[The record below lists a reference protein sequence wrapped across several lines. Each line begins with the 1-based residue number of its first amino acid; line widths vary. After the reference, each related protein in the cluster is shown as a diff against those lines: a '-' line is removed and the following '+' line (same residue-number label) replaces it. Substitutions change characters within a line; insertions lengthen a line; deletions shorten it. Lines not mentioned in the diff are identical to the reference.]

1 MKARG
6 DSRRRQELAMSF
18 ADLSRAALR
27 VQYRIVR
34 YPLGLIEKQMA
45 TRLGTRALPRL
56 LYERSLALLDAAAG
70 NVLDAPALAQ
80 RGVTK
85 IEQSD
90 NRMRAADLDAEA
102 DATVADASSMLKDA
116 RAAAAQTEEFAEAKK
131 TRELKQARE
140 TADERQRAARKAAE
154 QTADTTKKRADDTA
168 RQRKGAAEAA
178 KKHVHVVIHAGEKA
192 AEADAQAK
200 LEHAHET
207 RGAAARKRA
216 EANQLEDLAS
226 DEKTKRRSAP

>member
-1 MKARG
+1 
-6 DSRRRQELAMSF
+6 MSF
-18 ADLSRAALR
+18 VDLSRAALR

-45 TRLGTRALPRL
+45 TRLGPRALPRL
-56 LYERSLALLDAAAG
+56 LYERSLGLLDPAAG
-70 NVLDAPALAQ
+70 NVLDATALAQ

-102 DATVADASSMLKDA
+102 DATVADASSKLKDA
-116 RAAAAQTEEFAEAKK
+116 RAAAAQTEEVADAKK

-140 TADERQRAARKAAE
+140 TADERKRAARKAA
-154 QTADTTKKRADDTA
+154 QQSADTTKKRADDTA

-178 KKHVHVVIHAGEKA
+178 KKEGHAVIHVSEKA

-200 LEHAHET
+200 LEHARET
-207 RGAAARKRA
+207 RSAAAHKRA
-216 EANQLEDLAS
+216 EASRLEDLAG
-226 DEKTKRRSAP
+226 DEKTTRRSAP